1 MRKQLRTHNARTHVC
16 SLMHG
21 HPPESTQG
29 SLMGLHR
36 TYRSAISAQL
46 AAGLAEPFVGG
57 IPYTRAVKLLQM
69 NPVITFHYK
78 TFGHLLQY
86 HQLFHT
92 HQSSQFVVLR
102 KGLAKNQFQNGA
114 IVQCSPVGAELG
126 SSSRSWPPRID
137 RRSWQA

>member
-1 MRKQLRTHNARTHVC
+1 MLIDAW
-16 SLMHG
+16 
-21 HPPESTQG
+21 PPTRIDPGQPDG
-29 SLMGLHR
+29 ATPYQPTVVR
-36 TYRSAISAQL
+36 SAQL

-126 SSSRSWPPRID
+126 SSSCSWPPRID